1 MVIQT
6 VVYWTI
12 LISKKHYKMITID
25 LSKQQAVDA
34 APKAIQPI
42 NFTGN
47 LDQGVN
53 TTRFFILEEAKETIF
68 DKELWEYCKCV
79 PQFILL

>member
-25 LSKQQAVDA
+25 LSKQQAVDV

-68 DKELWEYCKCV
+68 DKEL
-79 PQFILL
+79 

>member
-25 LSKQQAVDA
+25 LSKLQAVDV

-68 DKELWEYCKCV
+68 DKELSEYCKCV

>member
-1 MVIQT
+1 
-6 VVYWTI
+6 
-12 LISKKHYKMITID
+12 MITID

-53 TTRFFILEEAKETIF
+53 TTRFFILQEAKETIF
-68 DKELWEYCKCV
+68 DKEL
-79 PQFILL
+79 